1 MLSLA
6 YLYCNVACEVGRWPL
21 RYYQPFYSLFNG
33 VKEEYM
39 HPRRVLNNQIYMV
52 SDTLLV

>member
-1 MLSLA
+1 
-6 YLYCNVACEVGRWPL
+6 
-21 RYYQPFYSLFNG
+21 